1 MRGAFHE
8 KLRTLRVIT
17 GSPLHTGKTLP
28 SRKLPFGKVIV
39 QMLRTAVLLVRS
51 GKDPIEWQK
60 DEAWQEMY
68 RILGEQGII
77 EAGMDPVKA
86 STLRFLKD
94 IYGSPR

>member
-1 MRGAFHE
+1 
-8 KLRTLRVIT
+8 
-17 GSPLHTGKTLP
+17 
-28 SRKLPFGKVIV
+28 
-39 QMLRTAVLLVRS
+39 MLRTAVPLVRI
-51 GKDPIEWQK
+51 GKGTIEWQK

-94 IYGSPR
+94 INGSPH